1 MSPSRSSSRGGGD
14 GARVRAPV
22 NRWFVALTVTL
33 ATFMEVLD
41 TSIANVALPY
51 IAGGMAVGR
60 SQATWVLTSYLVAN
74 AIVLP
79 LSGWLMGL
87 FGRKRFYMGCVLL
100 FTISSA
106 LCGAAPGIE
115 LLIVFRVLQGLGGG
129 GLQPSE
135 QGILVD
141 TFPPRQR
148 GMAMAMYGVAVV
160 VAPILGPLLGGY
172 ISDNYSWRWIFYINI
187 PIGIISMILTGLIVQ
202 DPPGM
207 DQQVRKNW
215 REGLRIDYLGLGLVS
230 IGLGS
235 LEVLYAKGQ
244 EWDWFGDPFWRV
256 QTFFAAMVIGLTA
269 FVVWELRHPDPMVDV
284 RLLGERNFLA
294 SGLIIYIAFAVLYGA
309 NVDTPQMLQELFGY
323 DAFRAGLILSPSA
336 FFTMLMM
343 PIVGFMLGHKV
354 DARYIIPFG
363 LICLAGASY
372 WQAHLNLYTSPF
384 MFIAP
389 RCVQMA
395 GVGML
400 FVPLNNAAYLYLA
413 PNRINKATGLFNM
426 LRNEGGSLGIAI
438 VSVLVDRRGQF
449 HQSRLAESV
458 TPLNPAVDRWTEHFA
473 QFRMVRGGVSQVM
486 ADEQGMG
493 LLTQMVHNQARQMA
507 YLDAFWVFAIMAL
520 AALPLVFIMKK
531 SVARGG
537 LAAH

>member
-1 MSPSRSSSRGGGD
+1 MSTGTGGGHD
-14 GARVRAPV
+14 GPRVKAPV
-22 NRWFVALTVTL
+22 NHWIVALTVTL

-60 SQATWVLTSYLVAN
+60 SQSTWVLTSYLVAN

-87 FGRKRFYMGCVLL
+87 FGRKRFYMTCVLL

-106 LCGAAPGIE
+106 LCGAAPNIG
-115 LLIVFRVLQGLGGG
+115 LLIFFRVLQGLGGG

-141 TFPPRQR
+141 TFPPRQL

-160 VAPILGPLLGGY
+160 VAPILGPVLGGY

-187 PIGIISMILTGLIVQ
+187 PIGVVSLILTSIIVQ

-207 DQQVRKNW
+207 DDEVRKNW
-215 REGLRIDYLGLGLVS
+215 KRGLSIDYIGLGLVS

-256 QTFFAAMVIGLTA
+256 QTFFIAMVVGLGA
-269 FVVWELRHPDPMVDV
+269 FVIWELRHPNPMVNL

-294 SGLIIYIAFAVLYGA
+294 SGLIIYISFAALYGS

-323 DAFRAGLILSPSA
+323 DAFRAGLVLSPSA
-336 FFTMLMM
+336 FFTMAMM
-343 PIVGFMLGHKV
+343 PIVGFLLGHKV

-372 WQAHLNLYTSPF
+372 WQAHLNLATSPL

-400 FVPLNNAAYLYLA
+400 FVPLNNAAYLYL
-413 PNRINKATGLFNM
+413 PRNQVNNATGLFNM

-438 VSVLVDRRGQF
+438 VTVLVDRRSQF
-449 HQSRLAESV
+449 HQLRLAEHV
-458 TPLNPAVDRWTEHFA
+458 TPLNPAVARWTDYYA
-473 QFRMVRGGVSQVM
+473 QTTMIRGGATQVV
-486 ADEQGMG
+486 ANEQSMG
-493 LLTQMVHNQARQMA
+493 LLTQMVREQARVMA
-507 YLDAFWVFAIMAL
+507 YLDAFWVFALMAL
-520 AALPLVFIMKK
+520 AALPLILLMKK

-537 LAAH
+537 LAVH